1 MDFPHV
7 SLCLQI
13 PTPNYCVNSPY
24 CHSSCSFL
32 DDVGSAGEHAQEFL
46 ELMKGLIKDSS
57 GKWKSYLA
65 MRGVLPQIGALITRE
80 IEHLQ
85 HLEETTLNSDLSQ
98 GCALKMLTGK
108 HGHMT
113 GRCGPVWLYHVT

>member
-1 MDFPHV
+1 MQVVAFLP
-7 SLCLQI
+7 SCLF
-13 PTPNYCVNSPY
+13 
-24 CHSSCSFL
+24 SFL

-46 ELMKGLIKDSS
+46 ELLKALTKEAS

-85 HLEETTLNSDLSQ
+85 RLEDTTLSSDLSQ
-98 GCALKMLTGK
+98 GCALKMLTGA
-108 HGHMT
+108 
-113 GRCGPVWLYHVT
+113 LLSHVTIM